1 MALTSSVKPFGL
13 RDIKIVPLPSGTP
26 IDLPNAQTMTF
37 KERLTSGEMRGD
49 DATQAVVAITDALEW
64 ELEAGGISLEAFAAM
79 TGRTL
84 AATGTTPAQK
94 NTLTANAGDTYPYF
108 KVYGKSV
115 ADTGDDIHVLV
126 YKAKLVDAIEGEFA
140 DGEFFV
146 TKCSGIAVTNG
157 TKIYELV
164 HNETATTLPVS

>member
-1 MALTSSVKPFGL
+1 MVAL
-13 RDIKIVPLPSGTP
+13 
-26 IDLPNAQTMTF
+26 
-37 KERLTSGEMRGD
+37 
-49 DATQAVVAITDALEW
+49 TDALEW

-140 DGEFFV
+140 DGEFF
-146 TKCSGIAVTNG
+146 TC
-157 TKIYELV
+157 
-164 HNETATTLPVS
+164 